1 MGNPLEY
8 IDVYLVMGWCIFMD
22 RLAKSSKLSKP
33 RLLTIFPISYLVML
47 DG

>member
-8 IDVYLVMGWCIFMD
+8 IDVYPVMGWCIFMV
-22 RLAKSSKLSKP
+22 RLVEASKLSKP
-33 RLLTIFPISYLVML
+33 RFLTIFSISCLVML